1 MRVEQRD
8 KRPPAVRRWKPS
20 KNLAH
25 ERLVTQEIHE
35 MHRTA
40 VTLRFSRTEERNVQD
55 MIDKIVAAE
64 DRFPAMLAVDRI
76 AGQRDE

>member
-1 MRVEQRD
+1 
-8 KRPPAVRRWKPS
+8 
-20 KNLAH
+20 
-25 ERLVTQEIHE
+25 

-40 VTLRFSRTEERNVQD
+40 VTLRFSRTEEGNVQD